1 MKCPQ
6 FAACPTCH
14 EALSDRPA
22 MPYYS
27 APNTPEDHLF
37 ILEESV
43 RYCDLE
49 QTAGRFVPL
58 KSATRSA
65 VNAFI
70 TDYKPLVAA
79 LTLAK
84 GTHSRE
90 VSESQA
96 AKAFLEE
103 SARDYIE
110 VLKRRTRRK
119 KHDVA
124 VLVNHGL
131 PENGDTPQMDSWAEL
146 KAVATALI
154 AGDAA
159 STATYGAMA
168 NPSAAELQTA
178 LTAAQAEHED
188 VGPADSVVQAAQLA
202 IQDKATLAAFWV
214 SEIRFDAL
222 DFARRE
228 TDSGQRR
235 LLRKLGFKFK
245 NNPGETPEDPADG
258 VTPAPTPT
266 PPPA

>member
-1 MKCPQ
+1 
-6 FAACPTCH
+6 
-14 EALSDRPA
+14 

-43 RYCDLE
+43 QYCNLE
-49 QTAGRFVPL
+49 QAAGRFVPL
-58 KSATRSA
+58 KSATRSP

-79 LTLAK
+79 LTIAK

-90 VSESQA
+90 VSESQT

-103 SARDYIE
+103 SVRDYIDG
-110 VLKRRTRRK
+110 LKRRTRRK
-119 KHDVA
+119 RHNVE

-131 PENGDTPQMDSWAEL
+131 PENGDTPQMDSRAEL

-154 AGDAA
+154 AGDTA
-159 STATYGAMA
+159 STATYGAMS
-168 NPSAAELQTA
+168 NPPSSELQAA
-178 LTAAQAEHED
+178 LTAAQTEHED
-188 VGPADSVVQAAQLA
+188 VGPADSGVQTAQLA
-202 IQDKATLAAFWV
+202 IQDKAPLATFWV

-222 DFARRE
+222 DHARRE
-228 TDSGQRR
+228 IDPGQRR
-235 LLRKLGFKFK
+235 LLRTLGFEFK

-258 VTPAPTPT
+258 VTPAPAPT

>member
-1 MKCPQ
+1 
-6 FAACPTCH
+6 
-14 EALSDRPA
+14 
-22 MPYYS
+22 MPYYT

-37 ILEESV
+37 ILEESI

-49 QTAGRFVPL
+49 QTAGRFSPL

-70 TDYKPLVAA
+70 ADYKPLVAA

-84 GTHSRE
+84 GTHARE
-90 VSESQA
+90 VIESQT

-103 SARDYIE
+103 TVRDYIE

-119 KHDVA
+119 KHNVA

-131 PENGDTPQMDSWAEL
+131 PESGDTPTMDSWADL

-154 AGDAA
+154 AGDTA

-178 LTAAQAEHED
+178 LTAAQEEHED
-188 VGPADSVVQAAQLA
+188 VGPADSVVQSHL
-202 IQDKATLAAFWV
+202 V
-214 SEIRFDAL
+214 
-222 DFARRE
+222 
-228 TDSGQRR
+228 GH
-235 LLRKLGFKFK
+235 
-245 NNPGETPEDPADG
+245 
-258 VTPAPTPT
+258 
-266 PPPA
+266 

>member
-1 MKCPQ
+1 
-6 FAACPTCH
+6 
-14 EALSDRPA
+14 

-103 SARDYIE
+103 TARDYIE

-119 KHDVA
+119 KHNVA

-178 LTAAQAEHED
+178 LTAAQDEHED

-228 TDSGQRR
+228 TDPGQRR

-258 VTPAPTPT
+258 GGGTT
-266 PPPA
+266 PPPAPPTP